1 MALMAFRV
9 TCLMASLN
17 RYRLDVHARAR
28 SGAFGASWSSWPPS
42 SPPPIHLAV
51 DARPTLYGLLLLLL
65 LLLRSYFVQR
75 RCGHALRAAAVQLA
89 ELRDKN
95 GGAAN
100 GAPSSGAVAGAIK
113 GAAKPKGVDGSGGGG
128 MVKGSSS
135 GPGTSP
141 PPSAPPSPPSPPFV
155 PVEPFEAPSATL
167 PPPASPP
174 RHFVVVKSP
183 SKTL

>member
-1 MALMAFRV
+1 
-9 TCLMASLN
+9 MASLI

-28 SGAFGASWSSWPPS
+28 SGAFGASWSAWPPS

-51 DARPTLYGLLLLLL
+51 DARPSLYGLLLLLL

-75 RCGHALRAAAVQLA
+75 RCGQALRAAAVELA

-95 GGAAN
+95 GGSAGVP
-100 GAPSSGAVAGAIK
+100 GAGAVAGSIK
-113 GAAKPKGVDGSGGGG
+113 GAVKGVGGGG
-128 MVKGSSS
+128 VGGGGGGGIVKGSS

-141 PPSAPPSPPSPPFV
+141 PPSAPPSPPSV
-155 PVEPFEAPSATL
+155 PMEPFECPSASL

-174 RHFVVVKSP
+174 RHVE
-183 SKTL
+183 L